1 MRVHPSGA
9 KSLLVNYRAGN
20 GGRKAPNKRVV
31 IGRVGQLTPDQA
43 RRLAQ
48 ELLGRV
54 APGDDPADA
63 RALPTLG
70 DACEDYIVS
79 GRGRAAST
87 DRAYRRYTSRYLGDR
102 PGKPLDATTR
112 GTSRAASTCLPS
124 ATERCPPSASP
135 LRDAEDASP
144 FGPGA
149 HV

>member
-1 MRVHPSGA
+1 M
-9 KSLLVNYRAGN
+9 
-20 GGRKAPNKRVV
+20 
-31 IGRVGQLTPDQA
+31 
-43 RRLAQ
+43 AQ

-102 PGKPLDATTR
+102 LGKPLDAITR
-112 GTSRAASTCLPS
+112 RDIESRFHMLPHAYRAPRS
-124 ATERCPPSASP
+124 
-135 LRDAEDASP
+135 
-144 FGPGA
+144 GA
-149 HV
+149 RQVHRL